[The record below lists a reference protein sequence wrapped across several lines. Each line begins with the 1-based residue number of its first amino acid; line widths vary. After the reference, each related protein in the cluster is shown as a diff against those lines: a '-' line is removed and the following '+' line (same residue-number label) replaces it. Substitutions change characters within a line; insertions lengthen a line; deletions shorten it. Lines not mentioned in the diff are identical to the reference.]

1 MSFRWPALVALALAA
16 APLGRE
22 APAQPYSD
30 PGPAIGVSGSVGWVQ
45 DAHGNGF
52 GGSVFG
58 RTRVTGGLGLEAGV
72 GYLETAYELDGEEV
86 LVVRGLPLT
95 VSGLVYF
102 LANRPWQPYVV
113 LGVGLLYAWSTPAPA
128 LALPKET
135 QAVLT
140 LGFGA
145 GVEARLARRVTAHLD
160 VRLLFDELDSVAAIV
175 GANNNSLSVRAG
187 AAYHF

>member
-1 MSFRWPALVALALAA
+1 MSFRRSALAGLALAA
-16 APLGRE
+16 VSLGR
-22 APAQPYSD
+22 AAGAQPYSD
-30 PGPAIGVSGSVGWVQ
+30 PGPGIGASGSAGWVQ

-52 GGSVFG
+52 GASVFG
-58 RTRVTGGLGLEAGV
+58 RTRVTGGLGLEAGI
-72 GYLETAYELDGEEV
+72 GYLKTSYKLDGEEV
-86 LVVRGLPLT
+86 LVVKGLPFT

-113 LGVGLLYAWSTPAPA
+113 LGVGLLYARSTPAPA

-145 GVEARLARRVTAHLD
+145 GVEVRLGRRVTAHLD
-160 VRLLFDELDSVAAIV
+160 VRLLFDELDAVAAIV
-175 GANNNSLSVRAG
+175 GANNNSLAARAG